1 MVKLPVLVTR
11 IAQHPYNFYEVLS
24 KAPMF
29 IHYSVKTSCLHG
41 CLQLGRK
48 KNRLT
53 HPLHNWLRRR
63 TSSKSHSSLSEQVLL
78 ILDAVFLRNCHLIRL
93 VVFLSFCLQT
103 RNLFRLHEYNIYIY
117 VLPWSCKF
125 SIQFID
131 DWILL
136 GEIWGC
142 LKDSYSLEFIV
153 KTFKHWYLSY
163 KLQFKNGSTLG
174 FTSPLIHMFCNS
186 KLFNHSCTF
195 MIDRP
200 LDRQPGSKLVRQLES
215 WSVGQLANQIVS

>member
-117 VLPWSCKF
+117 MCCRDHVSFPFSLLTTGFYWERFGDAWKTVTVLNSSSKR
-125 SIQFID
+125 SNID
-131 DWILL
+131 
-136 GEIWGC
+136 IWAISYN
-142 LKDSYSLEFIV
+142 LKMV
-153 KTFKHWYLSY
+153 
-163 KLQFKNGSTLG
+163 
-174 FTSPLIHMFCNS
+174 
-186 KLFNHSCTF
+186 
-195 MIDRP
+195 
-200 LDRQPGSKLVRQLES
+200 QL
-215 WSVGQLANQIVS
+215 